1 MVIITAPGVRWPI
14 KVDIADVVLMFFMDK
29 VLLMCCFLPNERT
42 CVFKKNE
49 KILIKSVF
57 LYTKIGDAL
66 VLDRQIIQTMF
77 CF

>member
-42 CVFKKNE
+42 CVFKK
-49 KILIKSVF
+49 K
-57 LYTKIGDAL
+57 
-66 VLDRQIIQTMF
+66 
-77 CF
+77 